1 MRNNIPYYCITPPAG
16 GIYIRTPCC
25 RSGDNTVMEDN
36 MVLTGDNLKEAR
48 KFCNALKKHY
58 SSSETEL
65 IMLLAKAQDCATDA
79 INVINTKVTKQMATN
94 NIYISKIVDVLVA
107 KGYGGKIRFMPEPPR
122 Q

>member
-1 MRNNIPYYCITPPAG
+1 
-16 GIYIRTPCC
+16 
-25 RSGDNTVMEDN
+25 
-36 MVLTGDNLKEAR
+36 
-48 KFCNALKKHY
+48 
-58 SSSETEL
+58 
-65 IMLLAKAQDCATDA
+65 LAKAQDCATDA

>member
-1 MRNNIPYYCITPPAG
+1 
-16 GIYIRTPCC
+16 
-25 RSGDNTVMEDN
+25 